1 MNSFNRILFVEDEEH
16 LRSVICLNLELEGY
30 KVEIAETGEE
40 AIQKYSKNSFDLIIL
55 DVMLPE
61 IDGYAVCEHIRLKDK
76 DTPIMFLSARSSTEE
91 RKKGLKLGAD
101 DYLPKPFDLEELLLR
116 VKRLIQ
122 RGKGKMDADVQDMY
136 EIGKAE
142 LNFKTFVIKE
152 IATDKER
159 ELSQREMMFLKLLI
173 ARNGE
178 AVSRNEILDIVWGGS
193 ETPSTRTIDNFIVQ
207 FRKDFEEDPKTP
219 KHLKSIHGVGY
230 RLVLAT

>member
-178 AVSRNEILDIVWGGS
+178 AVSRNEILDIVWGGI

-219 KHLKSIHGVGY
+219 KHFKSIHGVGY

>member
-219 KHLKSIHGVGY
+219 KHFKSIHGVGY

>member
-219 KHLKSIHGVGY
+219 KHFKSIHGVGY
-230 RLVLAT
+230 RLDLAT